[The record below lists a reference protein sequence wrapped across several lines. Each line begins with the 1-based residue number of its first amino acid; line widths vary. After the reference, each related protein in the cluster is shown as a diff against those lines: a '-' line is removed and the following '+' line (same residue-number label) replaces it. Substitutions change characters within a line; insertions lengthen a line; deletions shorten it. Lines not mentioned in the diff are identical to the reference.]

1 MDDGASG
8 GGAARVVV
16 GGAVVV
22 VCCGAGVL
30 CAVVVCSGALAGAG
44 DAVRVVLTFG
54 TGTIEG
60 GTTLSLTGLA
70 FAVQCAPRGSKMLP
84 CVAGGPTGARY
95 LGDATLTTT
104 CSGVTWASTQ
114 RGNKL
119 LLIPSTPIVIPSS
132 TADFCDVEF
141 DLGVTGARD
150 LLGEMVEAGFDAPE
164 VRCDNGLRTAVLTE
178 GAVAVQQ

>member
-1 MDDGASG
+1 MTGRTVLWLLLMGGTAS
-8 GGAARVVV
+8 AQSTST
-16 GGAVVV
+16 
-22 VCCGAGVL
+22 CTFN
-30 CAVVVCSGALAGAG
+30 LAISHTAPETVTAG

-60 GTTLSLTGLA
+60 GTTLSLAGLA

-95 LGDATLTTT
+95 LGDATITTT

-132 TADFCDVEF
+132 TANFCDVEF
-141 DLGVTGARD
+141 DLGVTGARA
-150 LLGEMVEAGFDAPE
+150 LLVEMVEAGFNAPE
-164 VRCDNGLRTAVLTE
+164 VGCNNGVRTAVLTE
-178 GAVAVQQ
+178 GAVAVQ